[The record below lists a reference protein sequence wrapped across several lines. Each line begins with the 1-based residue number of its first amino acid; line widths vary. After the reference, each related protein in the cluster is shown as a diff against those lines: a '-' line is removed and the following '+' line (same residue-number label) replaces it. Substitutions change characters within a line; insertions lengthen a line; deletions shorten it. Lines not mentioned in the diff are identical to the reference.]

1 MMFIGYAAIAGVA
14 LVWAAA
20 RCPLGRA
27 IALGMSGFAEAS
39 RGGAGSLD

>member
-1 MMFIGYAAIAGVA
+1 MIIIGYAAIAGAA
-14 LVWAAA
+14 LAWAAA

-39 RGGAGSLD
+39 RERAGSLD